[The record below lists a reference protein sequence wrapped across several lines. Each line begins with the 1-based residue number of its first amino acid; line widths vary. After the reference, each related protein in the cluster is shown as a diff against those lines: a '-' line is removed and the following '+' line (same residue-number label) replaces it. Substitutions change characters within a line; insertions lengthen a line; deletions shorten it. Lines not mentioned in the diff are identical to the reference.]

1 MIFFVLQE
9 AIVPVVNQVVMEA
22 KVVDLTVTKAEEVEV
37 VMEIKEVVEAAVMVE
52 VKVVDIKV
60 AEVEAMEETAIMVF
74 MISSCF

>member
-1 MIFFVLQE
+1 M
-9 AIVPVVNQVVMEA
+9 VNQVVMEA

-74 MISSCF
+74 MISI

>member
-74 MISSCF
+74 MISI